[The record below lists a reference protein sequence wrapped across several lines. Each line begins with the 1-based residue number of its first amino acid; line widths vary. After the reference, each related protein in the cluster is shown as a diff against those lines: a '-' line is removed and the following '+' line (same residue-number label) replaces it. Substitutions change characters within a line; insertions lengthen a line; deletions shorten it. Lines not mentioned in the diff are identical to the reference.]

1 ATEDYGR
8 ECPGVRPGLRRG
20 GSSVHAIRRLVFCN
34 SADPG
39 RPVADRS
46 RRGARGSVSS
56 SPGRADFAKIAQG
69 LSRLV
74 SVRKPVFCF
83 AGLPVLGRSD
93 TATALKGFSLAPTW
107 KCAIRLSHKSISLAD
122 NRQPPTKRR

>member
-1 ATEDYGR
+1 SLIAFW
-8 ECPGVRPGLRRG
+8 L
-20 GSSVHAIRRLVFCN
+20 LVFCHP
-34 SADPG
+34 ADPG
-39 RPVADRS
+39 RPAADRS
-46 RRGARGSVSS
+46 RRGARGTVSS

-83 AGLPVLGRSD
+83 PRLPLLARSD